1 MLPDTVRF
9 VQLIPIRDHPG
20 EEDIGFWGLT
30 ASGYV
35 YHGQIR
41 QEGAKKVVTWQLV
54 EGKLA

>member
-9 VQLIPIRDHPG
+9 VQLIPIREPPG
-20 EEDIGFWGLT
+20 AEPIGFWGLT

-35 YHGQIR
+35 YRGEIQ
-41 QEGAKKVVTWQLV
+41 QEGAKKVVTWHLV